1 MSTKCQP
8 RGQASYVN
16 VEIKFLSSRNE
27 YDDVMDFT
35 AEIQNNLIFEC
46 SIRRIYYTNSKLW
59 ILGDSF
65 VYSNVV
71 GIRVVNVCQQQGWVW
86 EVKQTQILVN
96 VNCECPLCYGDS
108 PAPVTK
114 LSAKTVRVSKMGK

>member
-59 ILGDSF
+59 ILGDNF

-71 GIRVVNVCQQQGWVW
+71 GIRG
-86 EVKQTQILVN
+86 
-96 VNCECPLCYGDS
+96 
-108 PAPVTK
+108 
-114 LSAKTVRVSKMGK
+114 